1 MTIKDLCS
9 QFNVEPISIQELCQG
24 LINMSY
30 VVTDKDNKRYLLQ
43 EINSR
48 VFTNVDAV
56 MKNIEKTTR
65 HITLKAYHLGQNIE
79 RSSLRLLPTTTGDSY
94 IAVFD
99 DNNKPHYYRMFNFIE
114 NARTYD
120 EADEKILYECG
131 VGYGKFQ
138 KDLAD
143 FPASQLVETIPNFHN
158 THARYINFTNL
169 IFKLRKEGKIDKL
182 KEVYPEIS
190 TAIEYGLKY
199 SDVIVNAL
207 NQGEIPLRVVHNDT
221 KLNNIMIDNETKK
234 ALCAIDL
241 DTVMPGSMLYD
252 YGDAIR
258 SCANTGAED
267 DRDINNVGLDKSK
280 FTAFTAGYLSEIA
293 NCVTNEELRYM
304 PVAPAVIAYELG
316 LRFLTDYIEGDV
328 YFKCDPARPEHN
340 LERARAQFKLM
351 KEFEKHEN
359 EMRNII
365 SNIYT
370 NIVENEFN

>member
-1 MTIKDLCS
+1 MTITDLCS
-9 QFNVEPISIQELCQG
+9 QFNVEPISIEELCQG
-24 LINMSY
+24 LINVSY
-30 VVTDKDNKRYLLQ
+30 VVTDKNNKRYLLQ

-48 VFTNVDAV
+48 VFTDIDAV

-65 HITLKAYHLGQNIE
+65 HITIKAYQLGRDTD
-79 RSSLRLLPTTTGDSY
+79 RSSLRLLPTKTGNSY
-94 IAVFD
+94 ITVFD
-99 DNNKPHYYRMFNFIE
+99 NNNNAHYYRMFNFIE

-120 EADEKILYECG
+120 EANEKILYECG

-158 THARYINFTNL
+158 THARYVNFTNL

-190 TAIEYGLKY
+190 TAVEYGLKY
-199 SDVIVNAL
+199 SDLIVSAL

-267 DRDINNVGLDKSK
+267 DKDINNVGLDVSK

-316 LRFLTDYIEGDV
+316 LRFLTDYIEGNK
-328 YFKCDPARPEHN
+328 YFKCDPTRPHHN

-365 SNIYT
+365 SNLYSNCI
-370 NIVENEFN
+370 EDQFN